1 MEIYPDGDLKV
12 DIRGVTWT
20 FNPLAVSKVTSD
32 GVPLTPGTSGR
43 GKRAFQ
49 GSVLMCV
56 LPPENVSMML
66 RHVFETHQP
75 SNPAE
80 ELVKSA
86 ASGDV
91 VKTEEILV
99 RGVCSVDESFTG
111 HTALQAACQNGHI
124 EVVRCLIRYH
134 ANLEEE
140 VCGFLG

>member
-1 MEIYPDGDLKV
+1 
-12 DIRGVTWT
+12 
-20 FNPLAVSKVTSD
+20 
-32 GVPLTPGTSGR
+32 
-43 GKRAFQ
+43 
-49 GSVLMCV
+49 
-56 LPPENVSMML
+56 MML

-91 VKTEEILV
+91 VRTEEILA
-99 RGVCSVDESFTG
+99 GGMCSVDESFTG

-134 ANLEEE
+134 ANIEEE
-140 VCGFLG
+140 VQQRRGRAQGGDFISPSPPPPPPP